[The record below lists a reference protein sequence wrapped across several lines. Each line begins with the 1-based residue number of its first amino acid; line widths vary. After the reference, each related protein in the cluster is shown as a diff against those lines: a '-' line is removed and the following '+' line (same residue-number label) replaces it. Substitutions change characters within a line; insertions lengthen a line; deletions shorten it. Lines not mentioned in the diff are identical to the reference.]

1 MKRTIAAI
9 AAALILTGCFKKV
22 TNDTTFVIKPNLQTV
37 SGGSLTAA
45 EGVTAYAYYDVGEEW
60 SVASYEDAVARVI
73 TDTATG
79 EKRQTPDAEAAPYA
93 ENDPQ
98 GRLSLKTTAKHV
110 LLVAVYEQG
119 KMCAYMHYDTG
130 ENLPTT

>member
-45 EGVTAYAYYDVGEEW
+45 EGVTGP
-60 SVASYEDAVARVI
+60 
-73 TDTATG
+73 
-79 EKRQTPDAEAAPYA
+79 TP
-93 ENDPQ
+93 
-98 GRLSLKTTAKHV
+98 TTAW
-110 LLVAVYEQG
+110 ARSG
-119 KMCAYMHYDTG
+119 ASPRTKMPLHA
-130 ENLPTT
+130 

>member
-45 EGVTAYAYYDVGEEW
+45 EGVTA
-60 SVASYEDAVARVI
+60 
-73 TDTATG
+73 
-79 EKRQTPDAEAAPYA
+79 
-93 ENDPQ
+93 
-98 GRLSLKTTAKHV
+98 
-110 LLVAVYEQG
+110 
-119 KMCAYMHYDTG
+119 
-130 ENLPTT
+130 